1 MWFIP
6 SKTLILVQYA
16 YPNGHCFCYSEIRNF
31 TVLYERYANVNSF
44 FFSEIQSFTVVRK
57 WQSVFVLFAF
67 LQRNTKFC
75 CFTQT
80 VVSFYRKMPDFENYS
95 HTVIAWIKHL
105 DIFPL
110 FSTISLRHKWN
121 GTRLVSPKN
130 ESTSCR
136 TTSPISGLTALKR
149 KKRLSFDYEVRNF

>member
-1 MWFIP
+1 MAIVFVTVKYEILQFFTNVMR
-6 SKTLILVQYA
+6 TLIRFFSAKFKVLLLYA
-16 YPNGHCFCYSEIRNF
+16 NGNLFLFCLLFYSEIRNF
-31 TVLYERYANVNSF
+31 AVLPKRWY
-44 FFSEIQSFTVVRK
+44 
-57 WQSVFVLFAF
+57 L
-67 LQRNTKFC
+67 
-75 CFTQT
+75 
-80 VVSFYRKMPDFENYS
+80 FYRKIPDFENYS

-105 DIFPL
+105 DIFQL

-136 TTSPISGLTALKR
+136 TTSPISGLTAHKR